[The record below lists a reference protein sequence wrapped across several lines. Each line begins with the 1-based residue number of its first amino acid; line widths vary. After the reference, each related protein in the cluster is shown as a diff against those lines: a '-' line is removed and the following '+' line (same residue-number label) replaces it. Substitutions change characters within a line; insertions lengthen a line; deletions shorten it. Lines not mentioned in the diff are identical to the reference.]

1 MQYANRINAEGESP
15 SDAIRIQE
23 TFHRA
28 ISEMNSSGLK
38 LPTTG
43 RFGGMLNN
51 NFSTASQVFEFPSK
65 FSGLKTYDCFD
76 QWMYVKEKL
85 ESIKPTLDDEWS
97 FNDFPTFGHM
107 SGEAVS
113 NNPSDNKIRIDPW
126 ISSIWLNGPHVYSI
140 K

>member
-1 MQYANRINAEGESP
+1 
-15 SDAIRIQE
+15 
-23 TFHRA
+23 
-28 ISEMNSSGLK
+28 
-38 LPTTG
+38 
-43 RFGGMLNN
+43 
-51 NFSTASQVFEFPSK
+51 
-65 FSGLKTYDCFD
+65 
-76 QWMYVKEKL
+76 MYVKEKL

-126 ISSIWLNGPHVYSI
+126 INSIWLNGPHVYSI